1 MRFDT
6 AAISPKDA
14 YALMISAIVPRPIA
28 FVSTVDEAGT
38 VNLAPFS
45 FFTGVASRPPLL
57 ALSIGQRRWQGK
69 AQPKD
74 TLANIQASGEL
85 VVNIPT
91 VALAEQVNASAAE
104 LPPGVSELEHCGL
117 TAQASVHVRPP
128 RVLECPVQLEC
139 KLSQI
144 VWVGTPP
151 TQALVLAE
159 IVCFHVAEAV
169 WSEALGGIDPLALDP
184 LSRLGGQAFGTTGR
198 AIELARPDWAASGFS
213 AAVERGLAAAPGS
226 RATGT
231 GHLSDR

>member
-1 MRFDT
+1 MRFDA
-6 AAISPKDA
+6 AAISAKDA

-28 FVSTVDEAGT
+28 WVSTVDAAGA

-57 ALSIGQRRWQGK
+57 ALSIGQRRWQGQT
-69 AQPKD
+69 QPKD
-74 TLANIQASGEL
+74 TLANLQATGEL

-117 TAQASVHVRPP
+117 TAAASVHVRPP
-128 RVLECPVQLEC
+128 RVQQCPVQLEC

-159 IVCFHVAEAV
+159 IVCFHIAEAV
-169 WSEALGGIDPLALDP
+169 WSAQLQGIDPLALDP

-198 AIELARPDWAASGFS
+198 AIELARPDWLASGFS
-213 AAVERGLAAAPGS
+213 AAVARGLAVPSAAPDTPQGS
-226 RATGT
+226 V
-231 GHLSDR
+231 